1 MIYISFIVLDLVGAD
16 SSFIKYAGILL
27 CLMMCALSKKALGS
41 TALLFTAIADYFL
54 LILDDHYCLGIASFI
69 IVQSIYLLSLRE
81 NSIDNHYLLRAIV
94 IGMIVLVLFVADL
107 FTLENVL
114 ALSYFSLLFGNCLL
128 SFTNKK
134 LGLFSCGL
142 TLFVLCDICVGLH
155 NVLTTSTLYEI
166 VSFMMWVFYL
176 PSQVLITLHFC
187 EDDLSTL
194 KFLFRR

>member
-27 CLMMCALSKKALGS
+27 CLLMCVLSKKALGS
-41 TALLFTAIADYFL
+41 TALLFTAFADYFL

-69 IVQSIYLLSLRE
+69 IVQLIYSLSLRNNE
-81 NSIDNHYLLRAIV
+81 VNNRYPIRGIAIAAT
-94 IGMIVLVLFVADL
+94 VLMLSVMGIN
-107 FTLENVL
+107 TLENML

-166 VSFMMWVFYL
+166 VSFMMWIFYL